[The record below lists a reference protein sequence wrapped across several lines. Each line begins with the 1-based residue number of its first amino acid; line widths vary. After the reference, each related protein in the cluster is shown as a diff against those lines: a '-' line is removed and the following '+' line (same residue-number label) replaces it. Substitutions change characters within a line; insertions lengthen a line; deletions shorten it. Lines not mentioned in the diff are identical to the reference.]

1 MEIPSYFTYIQGLF
15 GLITAYILI
24 KTRKNKQENKQNN
37 QEGNTIT
44 TKHRM
49 IAAIL
54 TILSLIIIVSLIM
67 KFNLQIGNIFYYLY
81 YSLMVAWFI
90 SIVYMFSTRKVI

>member
-24 KTRKNKQENKQNN
+24 KTRKNKQENKQTRE
-37 QEGNTIT
+37 EGNTIT
-44 TKHRM
+44 TRYRM
-49 IAAIL
+49 LAAIL

-67 KFNLQIGNIFYYLY
+67 KFDLQIGIVFYYIY
-81 YSLMVAWFI
+81 YFLMVAWFI
-90 SIVYMFSTRKVI
+90 GIVYMFSTRKVI